1 MFSNIRENSLL
12 SSCFDN
18 NIRMPII
25 QNNKYK
31 PPFYLFNQHVE
42 TIVPSA
48 LRKVKGVN
56 YRRERIETRDDD
68 FLDIDWIQNDNSRLI
83 IASHG
88 LEGSS
93 DRPYI
98 LGIAKLFSQNNWD
111 VLAWNCR
118 SCSGEMNKKE
128 FLYHH
133 GFTQDVEE
141 VVQKARFHNYK
152 EIVLIGFSMGGS
164 LTLKYV
170 GENSNNLYP
179 EIKAAMAVSVPCNLS
194 SSSKMLALK
203 KNKFYQN
210 RFMRK
215 LDLKLRAKNEQFPGL
230 LEIKP
235 WKDFNSFHEFDTH
248 YSAKIFGFKDA
259 QDFYDNVQCYPYL
272 KDINIPTLI
281 LNALNDPMLT
291 GDCYPKNIAEQNQN
305 ISLEL
310 TKYGGHVGFLQKKSP
325 YTYAEER
332 AFEFF
337 NKKVS

>member
-1 MFSNIRENSLL
+1 
-12 SSCFDN
+12 
-18 NIRMPII
+18 MPII
-25 QNNKYK
+25 KNIQYK
-31 PPFYLFNQHVE
+31 PPFYLFNQHLE

-48 LRKVKGVN
+48 LRKVKGVK
-56 YRRERIETRDDD
+56 YERERIETQDGD
-68 FLDIDWIQNDNSRLI
+68 FLDIDWVRNNNSRLI

-93 DRPYI
+93 ERPYI
-98 LGIAKLFSQNNWD
+98 QGVAKLFGQNNWD

-118 SCSGEMNKKE
+118 SCSGEMNRKE

-141 VVQKARFHNYK
+141 VVNKALKEGYN
-152 EIVLIGFSMGGS
+152 EIVMIGFSMGGS

-170 GENSNNLYP
+170 GENGQDLYP

-215 LDLKLRAKNEQFPGL
+215 LDIKLRHKNEQYPGL

-235 WKDFNSFHEFDTH
+235 WQTFKDFHEFDSH
-248 YSAKIFGFKDA
+248 YSAKIFGYKDA
-259 QDFYDNVQCYPYL
+259 QDFYDSVQCFPHL
-272 KDINIPTLI
+272 KNIKIPTLI

-291 GDCYPKNIAEQNQN
+291 GDCYPESEANANQN
-305 ISLEL
+305 IVLEL
-310 TKYGGHVGFLQKKSP
+310 TSHGGHVGFLQKNKKF
-325 YTYAEER
+325 TYAEER
-332 AFEFF
+332 ALSFF
-337 NKKVS
+337 TETLKVYQ

>member
-1 MFSNIRENSLL
+1 
-12 SSCFDN
+12 
-18 NIRMPII
+18 MPII
-25 QNNKYK
+25 KNIQYK
-31 PPFYLFNQHVE
+31 PPFYLFNQHLE

-48 LRKVKGVN
+48 LRKVKGVK
-56 YRRERIETRDDD
+56 YERERIETQDGD
-68 FLDIDWIQNDNSRLI
+68 FLDIDWVRNNNSRLI

-93 DRPYI
+93 ERPYI
-98 LGIAKLFSQNNWD
+98 QGVAKLFRQNNWD

-118 SCSGEMNKKE
+118 SCSGEMNRKE

-141 VVQKARFHNYK
+141 VVNKALKEGYN
-152 EIVLIGFSMGGS
+152 EIVMIGFSMGGS

-170 GENSNNLYP
+170 GENGQDLYP

-215 LDLKLRAKNEQFPGL
+215 LDIKLRHKNEQYPGL

-235 WKDFNSFHEFDTH
+235 WQTFKDFHEFDSH
-248 YSAKIFGFKDA
+248 YSAKFFGYKDA
-259 QDFYDNVQCYPYL
+259 QDFYDSVQCFPHL
-272 KDINIPTLI
+272 KNIKIPTLI

-291 GDCYPKNIAEQNQN
+291 GDCYPESEANANQN
-305 ISLEL
+305 IVLEL
-310 TKYGGHVGFLQKKSP
+310 TSHGGHVGFLQKNKKF
-325 YTYAEER
+325 TYAEER
-332 AFEFF
+332 ALSFF
-337 NKKVS
+337 TETLKVYQ

>member
-1 MFSNIRENSLL
+1 
-12 SSCFDN
+12 
-18 NIRMPII
+18 MPII
-25 QNNKYK
+25 KNIQYK
-31 PPFYLFNQHVE
+31 PPFYLFNQHLE

-48 LRKVKGVN
+48 LRKVKGVK
-56 YRRERIETRDDD
+56 YERERIETQDGD
-68 FLDIDWIQNDNSRLI
+68 FLDIDWVRNNNSRLI

-93 DRPYI
+93 ERPYI
-98 LGIAKLFSQNNWD
+98 QGVAKLFRQNNWD

-118 SCSGEMNKKE
+118 SCSGEMNRKE

-141 VVQKARFHNYK
+141 VVNKALKEGYN
-152 EIVLIGFSMGGS
+152 EIVMIGFSMGGS

-170 GENSNNLYP
+170 GENGQDLYP

-215 LDLKLRAKNEQFPGL
+215 LDIKLRHKNEQYPGL

-235 WKDFNSFHEFDTH
+235 WQTFKDFHEFDSH
-248 YSAKIFGFKDA
+248 YSAKIFGYKDA
-259 QDFYDNVQCYPYL
+259 QDFYDSVQCFPHL
-272 KDINIPTLI
+272 KNIKIPTLI

-291 GDCYPKNIAEQNQN
+291 GDCYPESEANANQN
-305 ISLEL
+305 IVLEL
-310 TKYGGHVGFLQKKSP
+310 TSHGGHVGFLQKNKKF
-325 YTYAEER
+325 TYAEER
-332 AFEFF
+332 ALSFF
-337 NKKVS
+337 TETLKVYQ

>member
-1 MFSNIRENSLL
+1 MPVIK
-12 SSCFDN
+12 N
-18 NIRMPII
+18 N
-25 QNNKYK
+25 QYK
-31 PPFYLFNQHVE
+31 PPFYLFNQHLE

-48 LRKVKGVN
+48 LRKVKGVD
-56 YRRERIETRDDD
+56 YKRERIETRDGD
-68 FLDIDWIQNDNSRLI
+68 FLDLDWVKNDNPRLI

-98 LGIAKLFSQNNWD
+98 MGIAKLFGQNNWD

-118 SCSGEMNKKE
+118 SCSGEMNRKE

-141 VVQKARFHNYK
+141 VVQKALKNNYK
-152 EIVLIGFSMGGS
+152 EIVMIGFSMGGS

-170 GENSNNLYP
+170 GENGENLYP
-179 EIKAAMAVSVPCNLS
+179 EIKGAVAVSVPCNLS

-203 KNKFYQN
+203 KNKFYQD

-215 LDLKLRAKNEQFPGL
+215 LDIKLREKSDQFPGII
-230 LEIKP
+230 EIKP
-235 WKDFNSFHEFDTH
+235 WKTFNNFHEFDTH
-248 YSAKIFGFKDA
+248 YSAKIFGYKDA
-259 QDFYDNVQCYPYL
+259 QDFYDSVQCYPHL
-272 KDINIPTLI
+272 ENIKIPTLI

-291 GDCYPKNIAEQNQN
+291 DDCYPESEAEKNQN
-305 ISLEL
+305 ILLEL
-310 TKYGGHVGFLQKKSP
+310 TKHGGHVGFLQKGNM

-332 AFEFF
+332 ALSFF
-337 NKKVS
+337 NKIANI